1 MTRKIRPGG
10 LLVLVAL
17 LVPSIPSMMACRRP
31 EAPAREAAA
40 LRETDLQAI
49 ETLRNAFVKAH
60 SDGDADR
67 LADLFTGDAILIPAD
82 DATCEG
88 RGEIADYLQSVL
100 DESPSTLE
108 FDVKETQVLG
118 DWAFERIDVTVVLP
132 DPVTREEWE
141 VWARYLWVLKRQPGG
156 QWRIARLIYNIDESG
171 DEEPEA
177 EVQPKT

>member
-1 MTRKIRPGG
+1 MTRKIRSGG

-17 LVPSIPSMMACRRP
+17 LVTDILSMMACRRS
-31 EAPAREAAA
+31 EPAREAAA
-40 LRETDLQAI
+40 TREVDLRAI
-49 ETLRNAFVKAH
+49 ETLRDAFVKAH
-60 SDGDADR
+60 NDGSVDR
-67 LADLFTGDAILIPAD
+67 LAELFTDDAILIPAD

-108 FDVKETQVLG
+108 FDVKETKVLG
-118 DWAFERIDVTVVLP
+118 DWAFERIDVTVVVP

-156 QWRIARLIYNIDESG
+156 QWRIARLITNIDESE

-177 EVQPKT
+177 EVQPQT